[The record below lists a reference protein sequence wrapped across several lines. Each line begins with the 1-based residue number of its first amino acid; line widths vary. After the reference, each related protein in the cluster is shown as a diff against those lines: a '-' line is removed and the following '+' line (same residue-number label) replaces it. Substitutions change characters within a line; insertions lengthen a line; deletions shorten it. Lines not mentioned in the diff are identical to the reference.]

1 MKNRICKIVALLS
14 LFVLL
19 LSSPTLAMA
28 ATLSHQYDE
37 VGYCTSDLPLIKVKK
52 GEKVG
57 VIDAASLKVVL
68 PAEYDSIFFRKG
80 LFEIEKDRK
89 TGYADAEGRIIIP
102 CKYGYREISNYYG
115 EGPILVQENGKLRL
129 VDEKTGKTVATCNT
143 TATYS
148 DFTGFSNGMA
158 VVVENGKRGLI
169 DNTGKLV
176 VPCIYEEIKSFD
188 MHVFKGEL
196 TAAKKNGKWGFI
208 DKTGKVI
215 IPFEYDEALNVFLDS
230 NTYWDEK
237 MKVVKNKKWGM
248 VNIKGELE
256 IPCKF
261 DYIDGNFNCGLT
273 PAKIGSK
280 YVYINMQGKIVL
292 AGDYDEARSF
302 KDGVAKVT
310 KGNSTYMIN
319 TKGEKV
325 DAFTN
330 PSDFHDG
337 LCIVS
342 KFIKNE
348 LKSYYGYANAEKELV
363 IPCEFEDAY
372 SFNDGMALVQKDGK
386 WGYIDTNG
394 NWIIYREFD
403 ESFHFYTEG
412 VAEVVQNGKWGLLT
426 KEGDYVFPCE
436 YDSLYCCDAAKRVFT
451 VKNGY
456 MNVWDLE
463 GNKIF

>member
-52 GEKVG
+52 GKKFG
-57 VIDAASLKVVL
+57 VVDAASLKVVL
-68 PAEYDSIFFRKG
+68 PAEYDSIFFEKG
-80 LFEIEKDRK
+80 LFKIQKGGKR
-89 TGYADAEGRIIIP
+89 GYADAEGRIIIP
-102 CKYGYREISNYYG
+102 CKYGYGEISNYYG

-148 DFTGFSNGMA
+148 SFSGFSSGMA
-158 VVVENGKRGLI
+158 VLQEKDGKDGLL

-215 IPFEYDEALNVFLDS
+215 IPFEYDEIATVSIDS
-230 NTYWDEK
+230 NQCDEK
-237 MKVVKNKKWGM
+237 MGVSKNGKWGM
-248 VNIKGELE
+248 INMNGQLE

-261 DYIDGNFNCGLT
+261 DFFGGWFADGL
-273 PAKIGSK
+273 ARAQIGSK
-280 YVYINMQGKIVL
+280 YVYINLQGKIVL
-292 AGDYDEARSF
+292 AGDYDMARSF
-302 KDGVAKVT
+302 EDGVAKVE

-325 DAFTN
+325 NLFTY
-330 PSDFHDG
+330 PSEFGDG
-337 LCIVS
+337 LCVGVKFS
-342 KFIKNE
+342 KEESKW
-348 LKSYYGYANAEKELV
+348 YYGYADKKGKLA
-363 IPCEFEDAY
+363 IPCEFEKAY
-372 SFNDGMALVQKDGK
+372 KFEDGMALVQKDGK

-403 ESFHFYTEG
+403 ESFHFSTEG

-426 KEGDYVFPCE
+426 KDGDYVLPCE
-436 YDSLYCCDAAKRVFT
+436 YDSLYCCDEVKRVFT

>member
-14 LFVLL
+14 LFALL

-37 VGYCTSDLPLIKVKK
+37 VEGYYSSSLVKVKK
-52 GEKVG
+52 GKKVG
-57 VIDAASLKVVL
+57 LIDAASLKVIF
-68 PAEYDSIFFRKG
+68 PTEYDYIWSSNG
-80 LFEIEKDRK
+80 GYEIVKDGK
-89 TGYADAEGRIIIP
+89 TGYADPKGKIIIP
-102 CKYGYREISNYYG
+102 CKYRATEIEGDYG
-115 EGPILVQENGKLRL
+115 GEPILAREGNKLCL
-129 VDEKTGKTVATCNT
+129 LDSKTGELVATCNIT
-143 TATYS
+143 PQY
-148 DFTGFSNGMA
+148 FSCFKNGMA
-158 VVVENGKRGLI
+158 VVVENGKCGLI

-176 VPCIYEEIKSFD
+176 VPCIYEDIKSFD

-215 IPFEYDEALNVFLDS
+215 IPFEYDKIATVSIDPNQC
-230 NTYWDEK
+230 DEK
-237 MKVVKNKKWGM
+237 MMVSKNGKWGM
-248 VNIKGELE
+248 INMNGQLE

-261 DYIDGNFNCGLT
+261 DFFDGWFAYGL
-273 PAKIGSK
+273 ACAQIGSK
-280 YVYINMQGKIVL
+280 YVYINLQRKIVL
-292 AGDYDEARSF
+292 AGDYDMARSF
-302 KDGVAKVT
+302 KDGVAKVE

-325 DAFTN
+325 NLFTY
-330 PSDFHDG
+330 PSEFRDG
-337 LCIVS
+337 LCVVGKFS
-342 KFIKNE
+342 KEESK
-348 LKSYYGYANAEKELV
+348 LYYGYADKKGKLA
-363 IPCEFEDAY
+363 IPYEFEKAY
-372 SFNDGMALVQKDGK
+372 KFEDGIAKVQKDGK

-394 NWIIYREFD
+394 NWIIYHEFD
-403 ESFHFYTEG
+403 TIYEFSAEG
-412 VAEVVQNGKWGLLT
+412 VAEGMQNGKWGLLT

-436 YDSLYCCDAAKRVFT
+436 YDSLYCCDEVKRVFT